1 MRIEEAWVLF
11 LDDKKHDVCFMEI
24 YYIIHVLEVANI
36 MTLSLN
42 SYRLTIFVLFVSSN
56 ESETKR
62 MLAFRIPM
70 LDCFELHM
78 LYVVLC
84 NMHS

>member
-42 SYRLTIFVLFVSSN
+42 SYRQTNNFCI
-56 ESETKR
+56 
-62 MLAFRIPM
+62 I
-70 LDCFELHM
+70 CIQQ
-78 LYVVLC
+78 
-84 NMHS
+84 